1 MALKRLLW
9 TLAFLLFAAT
19 AVKAAP
25 VGGLIAGIA
34 GSILSAGTFVKLA
47 IGLAINVGLSLY
59 QQAKARRDARKN
71 QQSTGGVKLSIQ
83 MGESNPRAYLIGTR
97 ATAGRRAYF
106 GSWGEEENTPNAY
119 ATEVIEISCLPS
131 YAGPQGVDATWF
143 GDTAGTILWNEPH
156 PDGRGFPVAQYRR
169 NGVDYLWFKYLDGS
183 QTTADSFL
191 LSRFGGRAERPYK
204 DTMIG
209 RGCQIVIVTARRHEE
224 LFRNGF
230 PQGLYQPRPM
240 RLYDIRKDSSVGGNG
255 PHRWHDPST
264 WETSNNLPLMIY
276 NIARGIYY
284 NGRWVH
290 GGRNF
295 SAYRFPVSSWIAA
308 LNEADRDMGGG
319 RRQFQGGLEVTVDRE
334 GLDVIEDL
342 RLGCSGRLAEVGGR
356 IKVLIGAPGAA
367 VYSFSD
373 REIVVTSDQDFEPFP
388 TIAATHNTITG
399 VYPEPAQRWADK
411 DAREQSSPEL
421 LARDGGER
429 LAVSF
434 RFDAVFISAQVQS
447 LTSTMIL
454 DEQRWRTHELT
465 LPPNAAA
472 LEPNDPVAW
481 SSDENG
487 YSNKKFLV
495 VRAIPMPGRLQRVV
509 IKEIDPSDYDPPS
522 IIVPPVIGWIGPVPV
537 PPQPMYGWQ
546 VFPATLPDAEGNP
559 RYPTIEVR
567 CAPGQD
573 DVSYVRVQVK
583 LTATD
588 ELVFD
593 SGDATVMYEPPYAWI
608 LNAVLAGNAD
618 YQARGKFVPTSN
630 RPTDWGGWLPVRT
643 PNIDPSDVTVGL
655 GQVRDDVKETITRL
669 NRDMDNVFQ
678 RMEEIAVALSLEG
691 SASQVDRQELR
702 AAAGKAFAAIATEK
716 RLRVTADEAAA
727 QEISSVTARVDTTE
741 ALIQT
746 ESTVRATEDAALAQ
760 RITTVSADVANANAS
775 IVEERLARA
784 SADEAF
790 AGSIVTVKA
799 EVDQARADVIEEKTA
814 RAEAD
819 SAFATSLNGVRAE
832 VNGVSAQGYLSMK
845 ATTVGDTLANVEFAV
860 RAQKGDQTALGA
872 FILEIINQG
881 GVLKA
886 QEIHYSDRFI
896 IVAPDGSGG
905 QGVFTFGEEGAK
917 LAVAD
922 IGTIKAGL
930 IEGNN
935 GKMTIDIKNGRI
947 RIRS

>member
-25 VGGLIAGIA
+25 VGGLIAGLA

-59 QQAKARRDARKN
+59 QQAKARREARKN

-83 MGESNPRAYLIGTR
+83 MGESNPRSYLIGTR
-97 ATAGRRAYF
+97 ATAGRRAYINN
-106 GSWGEEENTPNAY
+106 WGEEENTPNAY
-119 ATEVIEISCLPS
+119 ITEVVEISCLPS
-131 YAGPQGVDATWF
+131 YAGPQGMDAVWF

-156 PDGRGFPVAQYRR
+156 PDGRGFPIAQYRR

-191 LSRFGGRAERPYK
+191 LSRFAGRAERPYR

-209 RGCQIVIVTARRHEE
+209 RGCQIVIITARRHEE

-255 PHRWHDPST
+255 PHRWNDPST
-264 WETSNNLPLMIY
+264 WESSNNLPMMIY

-308 LNEADRDMGGG
+308 INEADRDMGGG
-319 RRQFQGGLEVTVDRE
+319 RRQFQGGLEVSVDRD
-334 GLDVIEDL
+334 GLEVIEDL

-356 IKVLIGAPGAA
+356 IKALIGAPGAA
-367 VYSFSD
+367 VYSFTD
-373 REIVVTSDQDFEPFP
+373 REIVVTSDQDYEPFP
-388 TIAATHNTITG
+388 TVAATHNTITG

-411 DAREQSSPEL
+411 DAAEQSSPEL
-421 LARDGGER
+421 LARDDGER

-522 IIVPPVIGWIGPVPV
+522 IIVPPVIGWMGPVPV

-546 VFPATLPDAEGNP
+546 AFPATLPDAEGNP

-567 CAPGQD
+567 CAPNQD

-593 SGDATVMYEPPYAWI
+593 SGDSTVIYEPPYAWV

-618 YQARGKFVPTSN
+618 YQTRGKFVPASN
-630 RPTDWGGWLPVRT
+630 RRTEWGGWIAVRT
-643 PNIDPSDVTVGL
+643 PNIDGSDVTVGL
-655 GQVRDDVKETITRL
+655 GQVRDDVK
-669 NRDMDNVFQ
+669 NRIMELQHQMDQLAGIVESLSMSVATSDMDAKLDRDVM
-678 RMEEIAVALSLEG
+678 RSELGGAVASVIDE
-691 SASQVDRQELR
+691 RE
-702 AAAGKAFAAIATEK
+702 T
-716 RLRVTADEAAA
+716 RVTAEGAM
-727 QEISSVTARVDTTE
+727 ARR
-741 ALIQT
+741 L
-746 ESTVRATEDAALAQ
+746 
-760 RITTVSADVANANAS
+760 SA
-775 IVEERLARA
+775 
-784 SADEAF
+784 
-790 AGSIVTVKA
+790 
-799 EVDQARADVIEEKTA
+799 
-814 RAEAD
+814 
-819 SAFATSLNGVRAE
+819 VRAE
-832 VNGVSAQGYLSMK
+832 VSGVSAEGYLSMK
-845 ATTVGDTLANVEFAV
+845 ATTVGDDLANVEIGV
-860 RAQKGDQTALGA
+860 RAKKGNQDALGA
-872 FILEIINQG
+872 FILEIIDEG

-905 QGVFTFGEEGAK
+905 QGVFTFDQNGAK
-917 LAVAD
+917 LAVAN
-922 IGTIKAGL
+922 IGTVRAAYM
-930 IEGNN
+930 EGYN
-935 GKMTIDIKNGRI
+935 GKMMIDLNNGRM
-947 RIRS
+947 RVRST

>member
-25 VGGLIAGIA
+25 VGGLIAGLA

-59 QQAKARRDARKN
+59 QQAKARRESRKN

-83 MGESNPRAYLIGTR
+83 MGESVPRSYIIGTR

-131 YAGPQGVDATWF
+131 YAGPQGLDAAWF
-143 GDTAGTILWNEPH
+143 GDTLGTILWNEPH
-156 PDGRGFPVAQYRR
+156 PDGRGYPVAQYRQ
-169 NGVDYLWFKYLDGS
+169 NGTDYLWVKYLDGS

-209 RGCQIVIVTARRHEE
+209 RGCQIVILTARRHEG

-240 RLYDIRKDSSVGGNG
+240 RLYDIRKDSSVGGLG
-255 PHRWHDPST
+255 PHRWNDPST
-264 WETSNNLPLMIY
+264 WESSDNLPLMIY
-276 NIARGIYY
+276 NVARGIYY

-319 RRQFQGGLEVTVDRE
+319 RRQFRGGLEVSVDRD

-356 IKVLIGAPGAA
+356 IKALIGAPGAA
-367 VYSFSD
+367 VYSFTD

-388 TIAATHNTITG
+388 TVAATHNTITG
-399 VYPEPAQRWADK
+399 IYPEPAQRWADK
-411 DAREQSSPEL
+411 DAPEQSSPEL
-421 LARDGGER
+421 LARDDGER

-454 DEQRWRTHELT
+454 DEQRWRTHEFT

-481 SSDENG
+481 SSEDNG

-559 RYPTIEVR
+559 RYPSIEVR
-567 CAPGQD
+567 CAPNQD

-593 SGDATVMYEPPYAWI
+593 SGDSTVIYEPPYAWT
-608 LNAVLAGNAD
+608 LNAVLAANAD
-618 YQARGKFVPTSN
+618 YQARGKFVPASS
-630 RPTDWGGWLPVRT
+630 RPTEFGGWLPVRT
-643 PNIDPSDVTVGL
+643 PNIDGSDITIGL
-655 GQVRDDVKETITRL
+655 GQVRDDIK
-669 NRDMDNVFQ
+669 NRVMEMQHQMDQLAGIVESLSMSVATSDMDAKLDRDVM
-678 RMEEIAVALSLEG
+678 RSELGGAVASVIDE
-691 SASQVDRQELR
+691 RE
-702 AAAGKAFAAIATEK
+702 T
-716 RLRVTADEAAA
+716 RVTAEGAM
-727 QEISSVTARVDTTE
+727 ARR
-741 ALIQT
+741 L
-746 ESTVRATEDAALAQ
+746 
-760 RITTVSADVANANAS
+760 SA
-775 IVEERLARA
+775 
-784 SADEAF
+784 
-790 AGSIVTVKA
+790 
-799 EVDQARADVIEEKTA
+799 
-814 RAEAD
+814 
-819 SAFATSLNGVRAE
+819 VRAE
-832 VNGVSAQGYLSMK
+832 VGGVSAEGYLSMK

-872 FILEIINQG
+872 FILEIINRG

-896 IVAPDGSGG
+896 IVAPDGTGG
-905 QGVFTFGEEGAK
+905 QGVFTFDENGAK
-917 LAVAD
+917 LAVAN
-922 IGTIKAGL
+922 IGTVRAGL